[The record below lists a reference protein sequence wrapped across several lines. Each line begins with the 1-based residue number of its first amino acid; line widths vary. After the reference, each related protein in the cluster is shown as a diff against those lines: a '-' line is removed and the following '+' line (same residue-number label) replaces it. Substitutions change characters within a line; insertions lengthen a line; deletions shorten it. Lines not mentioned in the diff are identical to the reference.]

1 MARANVRRAA
11 PRVIE
16 QDDEPEVVE
25 RAPDQPP
32 LDWIKGQ
39 LLNVRNYGAEYI
51 ITRHP
56 EEYDQEHQDRAM
68 KFTNLGECQD
78 FVSAW
83 YARESHDPR
92 VR

>member
-1 MARANVRRAA
+1 MVRANVRRAA
-11 PRVIE
+11 PRVTE

-32 LDWIKGQ
+32 PDWIKGQ
-39 LLNVRNYGAEYI
+39 LLNVRNYGHAYMVTLHPSEHDPE
-51 ITRHP
+51 HP
-56 EEYDQEHQDRAM
+56 ERSME
-68 KFTNLGECQD
+68 FTNLGECQD

-92 VR
+92 AR